1 MKIPTEDNETFTW
14 REVLFIIAMC
24 MAIFLTRLPWIS
36 AGYGLEPD
44 SYRVI
49 NTARHIA
56 QTGEYIASRPPGC
69 PLFEYLMAITPAKAS
84 PLFSNGLTAVFSCI
98 AFLLFALI
106 LRQFRISQY
115 LLLTSAFAFTPVVY
129 VNSTNTIDYMY
140 TTAFVLG
147 STYFVLVHRP
157 FVAGICLGL
166 AIGCRITSGA
176 MLLPL
181 ALLMFLEEKTLIS
194 GKRFLI
200 FSATAL
206 MIGGICFLPGV
217 HRYGLGLFLLDKQ
230 QTACQPPSMYILLKR
245 GVLDVWGVP
254 ASLGLLGLCSL
265 VPFISQNIRVSLMQP
280 HARRG
285 LILSSLVVVLYV
297 VAFLLIPCKGAYL
310 IPVVPFLLLAVGLLI
325 PPYFVRWS
333 AMILLLSSFFIMID
347 SRGVTLSGPIM
358 RDHWAREAQIQ
369 ETRKIIEAVARLP
382 ENAVI
387 VAGWKLPQILTAL
400 SNEYKDNHNYVYLI
414 EDADAY
420 RRYVEQAW
428 AVYFLRDIDAYNLR
442 VYGIDLRHLG
452 ARQLDAFDEK

>member
-1 MKIPTEDNETFTW
+1 
-14 REVLFIIAMC
+14 
-24 MAIFLTRLPWIS
+24 
-36 AGYGLEPD
+36 
-44 SYRVI
+44 
-49 NTARHIA
+49 
-56 QTGEYIASRPPGC
+56 
-69 PLFEYLMAITPAKAS
+69 
-84 PLFSNGLTAVFSCI
+84 
-98 AFLLFALI
+98 
-106 LRQFRISQY
+106 
-115 LLLTSAFAFTPVVY
+115 
-129 VNSTNTIDYMY
+129 
-140 TTAFVLG
+140 
-147 STYFVLVHRP
+147 
-157 FVAGICLGL
+157 
-166 AIGCRITSGA
+166 
-176 MLLPL
+176 
-181 ALLMFLEEKTLIS
+181 
-194 GKRFLI
+194 
-200 FSATAL
+200 
-206 MIGGICFLPGV
+206 
-217 HRYGLGLFLLDKQ
+217 
-230 QTACQPPSMYILLKR
+230 
-245 GVLDVWGVP
+245 
-254 ASLGLLGLCSL
+254 
-265 VPFISQNIRVSLMQP
+265 MQP

-400 SNEYKDNHNYVYLI
+400 SNEYKDNHNCVYLI